1 MEEVLARRK
10 PDRIR
15 LTIADR
21 HVVMWQPRIANDSV
35 VGTVARPNAR
45 RGDEREIALGLRDVE
60 RIETRGFNS
69 GRTVLLSLASLAVAT
84 GVALF
89 VALGAAISGSD

>member
-1 MEEVLARRK
+1 MIRSWARWRAQT
-10 PDRIR
+10 PAGA
-15 LTIADR
+15 T
-21 HVVMWQPRIANDSV
+21 N
-35 VGTVARPNAR
+35 
-45 RGDEREIALGLRDVE
+45 ERSRLGLRDVE